1 MLHLIYKISS
11 VKIMAPYT
19 LEIQFDDSEKQTI
32 NFEPVLHGEMY
43 GPLRNLS
50 LFNQVK
56 IDPEIFTVVW
66 PNGADFDPAILR
78 NWNQYINEL
87 SKRAEDWELVIN

>member
-1 MLHLIYKISS
+1 MLHPIYKNLIGQNSGTY
-11 VKIMAPYT
+11 M
-19 LEIQFDDSEKQTI
+19 LEIHFDDSEKQTI

-43 GPLRNLS
+43 GPLRDLS

-56 IDPEIFTVVW
+56 IDPEVFTIVW

-78 NWNQYINEL
+78 NWNQYIDEL
-87 SKRAEDWELVIN
+87 SKRAEDWELVMN